1 MYECNERLFAAQGGQ
16 MKRSKAIL
24 AAVWGLAAFSSAA
37 EAQSRAQ
44 IERRYTPAYHQC
56 MNAAS
61 TNYDMTN
68 CYGDELERQDGR
80 LNQAYVMVMRPLSST
95 KKTTL
100 RTLQRTWLKQRD
112 AKCDRERN
120 QYSGG
125 SISAGVFMG
134 CMLDE
139 TIKRTIYLENYR

>member
-1 MYECNERLFAAQGGQ
+1 
-16 MKRSKAIL
+16 MKKSLTIL
-24 AAVWGLAAFSSAA
+24 AAACGLAALSSAA

-44 IERRYTPAYHQC
+44 VERRYTPAYHQC
-56 MNAAS
+56 MNVAS
-61 TNYDMTN
+61 SNYDMGD

-100 RTLQRTWLKQRD
+100 RTLQRSWLKQRD
-112 AKCDRERN
+112 AKCNRERN
-120 QYSGG
+120 QYMGG
-125 SISAGVFMG
+125 SMSYGAFLS

>member
-1 MYECNERLFAAQGGQ
+1 MTKSLT
-16 MKRSKAIL
+16 IL
-24 AAVWGLAAFSSAA
+24 AAVCGVAALSPQA

-44 IERRYTPAYHQC
+44 VERRYTPAYHQC
-56 MNAAS
+56 MNVAS

-125 SISAGVFMG
+125 SISSGVFLS